1 MSDKKKGI
9 VIGALVL
16 VAGGIGANLF
26 LPKTSDLQEQSAPV
40 IQDAVQPVEL
50 PKVQIEPVAV
60 SPESAPMETIE
71 LPTPAPTLYL
81 EPLVLDGKMAEHVQ
95 NITKRE
101 IAEVSVAIAELDA
114 RAWDATKNKREE
126 ALKQAIGLDFA
137 PASVVDVKT
146 TMITDT
152 SLSAEPTLTLRGIT
166 GTAIKGRYAA
176 RVLWQGQFKRVEVGS
191 QLSGYKVTK
200 ITNDSLTLKGK
211 RGVHTLFL
219 GESL

>member
-16 VAGGIGANLF
+16 VLGGIGANLF
-26 LPKTSDLQEQSAPV
+26 LPKTSDLQKQNASVE
-40 IQDAVQPVEL
+40 QDAVQPVEL
-50 PKVQIEPVAV
+50 PNIQIEPVAV
-60 SPESAPMETIE
+60 STVPSPMETIE
-71 LPTPAPTLYL
+71 LPTPVPTLYL
-81 EPLVLDGKMAEHVQ
+81 EPLVLDEKMAEHIQ

-101 IAEVSVAIAELDA
+101 IAEVKVAISELDA
-114 RAWDATKNKREE
+114 REWDATKNKREE
-126 ALKQAIGLDFA
+126 ALNQSIGLDYA
-137 PASVVDVKT
+137 PVSTVGMTANASLNT
-146 TMITDT
+146 
-152 SLSAEPTLTLRGIT
+152 EPTLTLRGIT
-166 GTAIKGRYAA
+166 GTATKGRYAA
-176 RVLWQGQFKRVEVGS
+176 RVLWQGQFKRVEIGS